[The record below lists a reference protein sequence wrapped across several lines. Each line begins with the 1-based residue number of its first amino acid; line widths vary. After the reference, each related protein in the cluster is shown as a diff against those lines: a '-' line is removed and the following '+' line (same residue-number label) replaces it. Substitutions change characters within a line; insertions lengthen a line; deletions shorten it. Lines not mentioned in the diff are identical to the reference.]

1 MVAVNDIGRPH
12 RYAGRIIHIAQ
23 HGGLT
28 CGRSLVYEHSHGR
41 EPQGRRKALLT
52 HNGNQSFRG
61 SHVSQQV
68 LIIPLRHQTTPTI
81 VPVGGIQRT
90 MVQIID
96 DLIQDL
102 PLRRHSPQDERQPN
116 KDFKDGFP
124 HVIKSRF
131 MGKNKFFPAYYQTFA
146 SKIEGLRTN
155 RRVRTAR

>member
-1 MVAVNDIGRPH
+1 MVAVNDIGRAH
-12 RYAGRIIHIAQ
+12 RNAGGIIHIAQ

-28 CGRSLVYEHSHGR
+28 CGRSLVYERLHGR
-41 EPQGRRKALLT
+41 ESQGRRKALLT

-68 LIIPLRHQTTPTI
+68 LINPLRHQATPTI

-90 MVQIID
+90 MVQAVD
-96 DLIQDL
+96 DLTQNL
-102 PLRRHSPQDERQPN
+102 SLSRHSPQGEGQPK

-146 SKIEGLRTN
+146 EKIEGLRTN